1 MSPYPLNLP
10 IKLQQK
16 AEKLAAERGIS
27 LDRFILSAVA
37 EKVGTFDLPTDDP
50 SFPDITY
57 RRGASGQ
64 EVPVLGGTS
73 LRVQTIYIAAQQWGL
88 SPHQIADEYD
98 LTEAQVHDAL
108 AFAAAHRQEIETAIA
123 AEQAIEAAHV

>member
-10 IKLQQK
+10 IQLQQK
-16 AEKLAAERGIS
+16 AEKLATERGIS
-27 LDRFILSAVA
+27 LDQFILSASA
-37 EKVGTFDLPTDDP
+37 EKVGTFDLPTDDRNIRN
-50 SFPDITY
+50 ITY

-64 EVPVLGGTS
+64 EVPVLRGTS

-88 SPHQIADEYD
+88 SPHQIAEEYD
-98 LTEAQVHDAL
+98 LTEAQVLDGL

-123 AEQAIEAAHV
+123 AEEAIEAAHV